1 MITSPF
7 KPKKVSQSNI
17 KNRKKPMRKIFFT
30 VFIFSLNL
38 KAQVILVPSKEIL
51 LETYLQKCK
60 VEGYLC
66 TQDYFKN
73 KIATQKS
80 EKYDQFVE
88 NLDLYSEDYRK
99 SLLVRFKAVLAE
111 DLSLDQVDLLIKIIS
126 RFETIDKNITLSQI
140 KNELKELSLDVQNMF
155 EEKSESE
162 TYILFGK
169 FLTKK
174 QYLSIKFKQKY
185 THTKK
190 ITPFTEPQSAD
201 QIRPVYLIQGECE
214 NYEFSSGLKERR
226 DLHFTA
232 LFENECGLTR
242 AFSGQSSFS
251 EIKWKNY
258 EKPLIYT
265 AAAAVL
271 ITLLNQYQVEVTF

>member
-1 MITSPF
+1 
-7 KPKKVSQSNI
+7 
-17 KNRKKPMRKIFFT
+17 MRKIFFT

-38 KAQVILVPSKEIL
+38 KAQVILVPSKEIPL
-51 LETYLQKCK
+51 DTYLQKCQ

-66 TQDYFKN
+66 TQDFFKN
-73 KIATQKS
+73 KITTQKS
-80 EKYDQFVE
+80 EKYEQFVE
-88 NLDLYSEDYRK
+88 NLDLYSEEFRK
-99 SLLVRFKAVLAE
+99 TLLVRFKAVLAE
-111 DLSLDQVDLLIKIIS
+111 DLNLDQVDLLIKIIT
-126 RFETIDKNITLSQI
+126 RFETIDRNVVLSQI
-140 KNELKELSLDVQNMF
+140 KYELKELSSDVQNMF

-174 QYLSIKFKQKY
+174 QFLSIKFKQKY
-185 THTKK
+185 TQTKK
-190 ITPFTEPQSAD
+190 ITPFTEPQAAD

-226 DLHFTA
+226 DLRFTA
-232 LFENECGLTR
+232 LLENECGLTR

-271 ITLLNQYQVEVTF
+271 ITFFSQYKVDVTF

>member
-1 MITSPF
+1 
-7 KPKKVSQSNI
+7 
-17 KNRKKPMRKIFFT
+17 MRKIFFT
-30 VFIFSLNL
+30 VFIFTLNL
-38 KAQVILVPSKEIL
+38 NAQVILVPSKKIP
-51 LETYLQKCK
+51 LETYLKKCK
-60 VEGYLC
+60 VEGYQC

-73 KIATQKS
+73 KITTQKS
-80 EKYDQFVE
+80 EKYEQFVE

-99 SLLVRFKAVLAE
+99 TLLIRFKTLLSE
-111 DLSLDQVDLLIKIIS
+111 DLNLEQVDLLIKIIS
-126 RFETIDKNITLSQI
+126 RFETIDRNIKLSQI
-140 KNELKELSLDVQNMF
+140 KHELKELSSDVQNMF

-174 QYLSIKFKQKY
+174 QYLSIKYKQKY
-185 THTKK
+185 TQSKK
-190 ITPFTEPQSAD
+190 ITPFTEPQPAD

-214 NYEFSSGLKERR
+214 KYEFSNGLKEHQ
-226 DLHFTA
+226 DLRFTA
-232 LFENECGLTR
+232 LFETECGLTR

-271 ITLLNQYQVEVTF
+271 ITLLTQYQVDVTF